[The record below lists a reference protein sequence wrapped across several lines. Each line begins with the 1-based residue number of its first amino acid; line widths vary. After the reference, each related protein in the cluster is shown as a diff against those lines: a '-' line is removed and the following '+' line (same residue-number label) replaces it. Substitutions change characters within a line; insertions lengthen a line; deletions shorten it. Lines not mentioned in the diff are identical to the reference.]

1 VPGFWN
7 GYRLGG
13 FHLPGN
19 GYATYRLTVAYTIY
33 IDQNPAAS
41 AGLAGMTPATTVP
54 RRFPERPWRLRPRT
68 WASAQDNLQAIEDP
82 ELYQRF
88 FVALSQSMFLAAQQ
102 M

>member
-1 VPGFWN
+1 MSTRVAAFRN
-7 GYRLGG
+7 LRK
-13 FHLPGN
+13 HH
-19 GYATYRLTVAYTIY
+19 ATYSLTVAYTIY